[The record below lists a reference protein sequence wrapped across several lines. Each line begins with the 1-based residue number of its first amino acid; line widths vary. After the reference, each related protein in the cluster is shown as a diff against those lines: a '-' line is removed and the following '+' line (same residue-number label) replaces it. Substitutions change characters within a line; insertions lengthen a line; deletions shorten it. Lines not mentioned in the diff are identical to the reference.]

1 MVEKWLYL
9 NVPFFTLTNSLEIKC
24 HEYLDDD
31 VKGVIFVEVME
42 LYHIRRRDMNI
53 RIYPV
58 GIQTFSE
65 IIEEKYLYV
74 DKTALIYDLVRDN
87 NYVFLSRPRRFG
99 KSLLMSTLE
108 AYFKGRREL
117 FHGLEIEK
125 LEDRWIEYPVFR
137 FDLSGENFNDVK
149 RLHIRIN
156 RCLLNIEK
164 AYSIHEDSESLAH
177 RFKSL
182 IRQAYE
188 KYGRRVV
195 VLVDEYDKP
204 MLDCLHDDPLHEAIN
219 AELSGFYS
227 VLKLS
232 DEYIKFAMLTGV
244 TKFGSASVFS
254 GLNNLTDI
262 SMHPDYN
269 GLCGIT
275 ETEFHRYFAESVE
288 WFASVNGMTEERVWQ
303 EFKREYD
310 GYRFSDTGE
319 YVYNP
324 FSVLSAFKARRL
336 NHYWFTT
343 GSSSYLIK
351 LVKRHNFVLSN
362 IEGERRKDSALSDIS
377 DISRDF
383 VPLLYQAGYLTIK
396 DYDPVTREYTLGF
409 PNREV
414 YEGFWDSLANYF
426 FRDTGG
432 RSTFDLRSFEN
443 DLKQG
448 CPEDFMKRLE
458 ALFADTESVH
468 EPHKEIHFQN
478 MMAIAAKMLGLSV
491 RTEIHSSLGRCDMEI
506 ETPGYIY
513 LFEFKVDRPAEE
525 AMRQIHDK
533 GYALRHAM
541 DSRTVFLIG
550 ASFSTKKRN
559 IDNYILEKCQ

>member
-1 MVEKWLYL
+1 M
-9 NVPFFTLTNSLEIKC
+9 
-24 HEYLDDD
+24 DDD

-42 LYHIRRRDMNI
+42 VYHIRRQDMNI

-74 DKTALIYDLVRDN
+74 DKTSLIYDLVHQDK
-87 NYVFLSRPRRFG
+87 YVFLSRPRRFG

-108 AYFKGRREL
+108 AYFKSRKEL
-117 FHGLEIEK
+117 FRGLEIDK

-137 FDLSGENFNDVK
+137 FDLSGQNYINTD
-149 RLHIRIN
+149 RLVEHISFF
-156 RCLLNIEK
+156 LNIIEEHYGLK
-164 AYSIHEDSESLAH
+164 SEGSIGT
-177 RFKSL
+177 RFMEL
-182 IRQAYE
+182 IRQAYK

-204 MLDCLHDDPLHEAIN
+204 MLDSLHDDPLHEQLKE
-219 AELSGFYS
+219 ELRGFYS

-244 TKFGSASVFS
+244 TKFGRVSVFS

-288 WFASVNGMTEERVWQ
+288 WFASVNGMTEESVWQ

-362 IEGERRKDSALSDIS
+362 LEGERRKDSALSDIS

-506 ETPGYIY
+506 EIPGYIY

-533 GYALRHAM
+533 EYAHRYAAAH
-541 DSRTVFLIG
+541 RTVFLIG
-550 ASFSTKKRN
+550 VSFSTKKRN
-559 IDNYILEKCQ
+559 IDTYILEKYR

>member
-1 MVEKWLYL
+1 MKNTGKY
-9 NVPFFTLTNSLEIKC
+9 NIPIFTLTNSLEIIYY
-24 HEYLDDD
+24 EYLDDD

-42 LYHIRRRDMNI
+42 VYHIRRQDMNI

-58 GIQTFSE
+58 GIQTFE
-65 IIEEKYLYV
+65 KIISGKYLYV
-74 DKTALIYDLVRDN
+74 DKTALIYDLIRDN

-117 FHGLEIEK
+117 FEGLAISE
-125 LEDRWIEYPVFR
+125 LESDWIEYPVFR
-137 FDLSGENFNDVK
+137 FDLSGENFNDVE
-149 RLHIRIN
+149 RLKIRLR
-156 RCLLNIEK
+156 RCLKQIEST
-164 AYSIHEDSESLAH
+164 YSLIADGDSLADI
-177 RFKSL
+177 FLSL
-182 IRQAYE
+182 IEQAYH
-188 KYGRRVV
+188 KFGREVV
-195 VLVDEYDKP
+195 ILVDEYDKP
-204 MLDCLHDDPLHEAIN
+204 MLDSLHDDPLHEHLKD
-219 AELSGFYS
+219 ELRGFYS

-244 TKFGSASVFS
+244 TKFGRVSVFS

-288 WFASVNGMTEERVWQ
+288 WFASVNGMTEESVWQ

-319 YVYNP
+319 YIYNP

-448 CPEDFMKRLE
+448 RPEDFMKRLE
-458 ALFADTESVH
+458 SLFADTESVH

-533 GYALRHAM
+533 GYAHHYAA
-541 DSRTVFLIG
+541 DHRTVFLIG
-550 ASFSTKKRN
+550 VSFSTRKRN
-559 IDNYILEKCQ
+559 IDTYLLEKYR

>member
-1 MVEKWLYL
+1 M
-9 NVPFFTLTNSLEIKC
+9 
-24 HEYLDDD
+24 DDD
-31 VKGVIFVEVME
+31 VKGAIFVEVME
-42 LYHIRRRDMNI
+42 LCHIRRRDMNI

-58 GIQTFSE
+58 GIQTFE
-65 IIEEKYLYV
+65 KIISGKYLYV

-87 NYVFLSRPRRFG
+87 DYVFLSRPRRFG

-108 AYFKGRREL
+108 EYFKGRRDLFEGLAISEL
-117 FHGLEIEK
+117 ES
-125 LEDRWIEYPVFR
+125 DWIEYPVFR
-137 FDLSGENFNDVK
+137 FDLSGENFNSTD
-149 RLHIRIN
+149 RLIAHIQDF
-156 RCLLNIEK
+156 LDQIEIK
-164 AYSIHEDSESLAH
+164 YGITSEGGIAL
-177 RFKSL
+177 RFKQL
-182 IRQAYE
+182 IRKTYA
-188 KYGRRVV
+188 KFGRKVV
-195 VLVDEYDKP
+195 ILIDEYDKP
-204 MLDCLHDDPLHEAIN
+204 MLDSLHDDLLHEQLKE
-219 AELSGFYS
+219 ELRGFYS

-244 TKFGSASVFS
+244 TKFGRVSVFS

-288 WFASVNGMTEERVWQ
+288 WFASVNGMTEESVWQ

-362 IEGERRKDSALSDIS
+362 LEGERRKDSALSDIS

-506 ETPGYIY
+506 ETSGYIY
-513 LFEFKVDRPAEE
+513 LFEFKVDRPAED
-525 AMRQIHDK
+525 AMKQIHDK
-533 GYALRHAM
+533 GYAHRYAADH
-541 DSRTVFLIG
+541 RTVFLIG
-550 ASFSTKKRN
+550 VSFSTRKRN
-559 IDNYILEKCQ
+559 IDTYILEKYQ

>member
-1 MVEKWLYL
+1 MA
-9 NVPFFTLTNSLEIKC
+9 
-24 HEYLDDD
+24 
-31 VKGVIFVEVME
+31 KGVIFVEVMKV
-42 LYHIRRRDMNI
+42 YHIRRREMNR

-108 AYFKGRREL
+108 AYFKGRKEL
-117 FHGLEIEK
+117 FRGLEIEK

-164 AYSIHEDSESLAH
+164 AYSIHDDSESLAK
-177 RFKSL
+177 RFQSL

-244 TKFGSASVFS
+244 TKFGGASVFS

-262 SMHPDYN
+262 SMLPDYN

-275 ETEFHRYFAESVE
+275 ESEFHRYFAESVE
-288 WFASVNGMTEERVWQ
+288 WFASVNGMTEESVWQ

-310 GYRFSDTGE
+310 GYQFSDTGE
-319 YVYNP
+319 FIYNP
-324 FSVLSAFKARRL
+324 FSVLSAFKAKRL

-362 IEGERRKDSALSDIS
+362 LEGERRKESALSDIS

-383 VPLLYQAGYLTIK
+383 VPLLYQAGYLTVK
-396 DYDPVTREYTLGF
+396 DYDSVTREYTLGF

-448 CPEDFMKRLE
+448 RPEDFMKRLE
-458 ALFADTESVH
+458 SLFADTESVH
-468 EPHKEIHFQN
+468 EPDKEIHFQN
-478 MMAIAAKMLGLSV
+478 MMAIAAKMLGLCV

-513 LFEFKVDRPAEE
+513 IFEFKVDRPAED

-533 GYALRHAM
+533 GYAHRYAADH
-541 DSRTVFLIG
+541 RTVFLIG
-550 ASFSTKKRN
+550 VSFSTKKRN
-559 IDNYILEKCQ
+559 IDTYLLEKCP

>member
-42 LYHIRRRDMNI
+42 VYHIRRQDMNI

-74 DKTALIYDLVRDN
+74 DKTSLIYDLVHQDK
-87 NYVFLSRPRRFG
+87 YVFLSRPRRFG

-108 AYFKGRREL
+108 AYFKSRKEL
-117 FHGLEIEK
+117 FRGLEIDK

-137 FDLSGENFNDVK
+137 FDLSGQNYINTD
-149 RLHIRIN
+149 RLVEHISFF
-156 RCLLNIEK
+156 LNIIEEHYGLK
-164 AYSIHEDSESLAH
+164 SEGSIGT
-177 RFKSL
+177 RFMEL
-182 IRQAYE
+182 IRQAYK

-204 MLDCLHDDPLHEAIN
+204 MLDSLHDDPLHEHLKD
-219 AELSGFYS
+219 ELRGFYS

-244 TKFGSASVFS
+244 TKFGRVSVFS

-275 ETEFHRYFAESVE
+275 ETEFHRDFAESVE
-288 WFASVNGMTEERVWQ
+288 WFSSVNGMTEENVWQ

-319 YVYNP
+319 YIYNP

-343 GSSSYLIK
+343 GSSYLIK

-458 ALFADTESVH
+458 SLFADTESVH

-533 GYALRHAM
+533 SYALRHAM

-559 IDNYILEKCQ
+559 IDTYILEKYR

>member
-1 MVEKWLYL
+1 M
-9 NVPFFTLTNSLEIKC
+9 
-24 HEYLDDD
+24 
-31 VKGVIFVEVME
+31 EV
-42 LYHIRRRDMNI
+42 YHIRRQDMNI

-74 DKTALIYDLVRDN
+74 DKTSLIYDLVHQDK
-87 NYVFLSRPRRFG
+87 YVFLSRPRRFG

-108 AYFKGRREL
+108 AYFKSRKEL
-117 FHGLEIEK
+117 FRGLEIDK

-137 FDLSGENFNDVK
+137 FDLSGQNYINTD
-149 RLHIRIN
+149 RLVEHISFF
-156 RCLLNIEK
+156 LNIIEEHYGLK
-164 AYSIHEDSESLAH
+164 SEGSIGT
-177 RFKSL
+177 RFMEL
-182 IRQAYE
+182 IRQAYK

-204 MLDCLHDDPLHEAIN
+204 MLDSLHDDPLHEQLKE
-219 AELSGFYS
+219 ELRGFYS

-244 TKFGSASVFS
+244 TKFGRVSVFS

-288 WFASVNGMTEERVWQ
+288 WFASVNGMTEESVWQ

-362 IEGERRKDSALSDIS
+362 LEGERRKDSALSDIS

-506 ETPGYIY
+506 ETSGYIY

-533 GYALRHAM
+533 EYAHRYAAAH
-541 DSRTVFLIG
+541 RTVFLIG
-550 ASFSTKKRN
+550 VSFSTKKRN
-559 IDNYILEKCQ
+559 IDTYILEKYR

>member
-1 MVEKWLYL
+1 M
-9 NVPFFTLTNSLEIKC
+9 
-24 HEYLDDD
+24 DDD

-42 LYHIRRRDMNI
+42 VYHIRRQDMNI

-74 DKTALIYDLVRDN
+74 DKTSLIYDLVHQDK
-87 NYVFLSRPRRFG
+87 YVFLSRPRRFG

-108 AYFKGRREL
+108 AYFKSRKEL
-117 FHGLEIEK
+117 FRGLEIDK

-137 FDLSGENFNDVK
+137 FDLSGQNYINTD
-149 RLHIRIN
+149 RLVEHISFF
-156 RCLLNIEK
+156 LNIIEEHYGLK
-164 AYSIHEDSESLAH
+164 SEGSIGT
-177 RFKSL
+177 RFMEL
-182 IRQAYE
+182 IRQAYK

-204 MLDCLHDDPLHEAIN
+204 MLDSLHDDPLHEQLKE
-219 AELSGFYS
+219 ELRGFYS

-244 TKFGSASVFS
+244 TKFGRVSVFS

-319 YVYNP
+319 YIYNP

-362 IEGERRKDSALSDIS
+362 LEGERRKDSALSDIS

-506 ETPGYIY
+506 EIPGYIY

-533 GYALRHAM
+533 EYAHRYAAAH
-541 DSRTVFLIG
+541 RTVFLIG
-550 ASFSTKKRN
+550 VSFSTKKRN
-559 IDNYILEKCQ
+559 IDTYILEKYR

>member
-1 MVEKWLYL
+1 MEDG
-9 NVPFFTLTNSLEIKC
+9 IK
-24 HEYLDDD
+24 D
-31 VKGVIFVEVME
+31 VIFVEVME
-42 LYHIRRRDMNI
+42 VYHIRRRDMNTSNL
-53 RIYPV
+53 YPV
-58 GIQTFSE
+58 GIQTFE
-65 IIEEKYLYV
+65 KIISGKYLYV
-74 DKTALIYDLVRDN
+74 DKTAMIYDLVRDN

-117 FHGLEIEK
+117 FEGLAISK
-125 LEDRWIEYPVFR
+125 LESDWIEYPVFR
-137 FDLSGENFNDVK
+137 FDLSGENFNSTD
-149 RLHIRIN
+149 RLIAHIQDF
-156 RCLLNIEK
+156 LDQIEIK
-164 AYSIHEDSESLAH
+164 YGITSEGGIAL
-177 RFKSL
+177 RFKQL
-182 IRQAYE
+182 IRKTYD
-188 KYGRRVV
+188 KFGREVV
-195 VLVDEYDKP
+195 ILIDEYDKP
-204 MLDCLHDDPLHEAIN
+204 MLDSLHDDPLHEHLKE
-219 AELSGFYS
+219 ELRGFYS

-244 TKFGSASVFS
+244 TKFGRVSVFS

-275 ETEFHRYFAESVE
+275 ESEFHKYFAESVE
-288 WFASVNGMTEERVWQ
+288 WFASINGMTEERVWQ

-310 GYRFSDTGE
+310 GYRFSDIGE
-319 YVYNP
+319 YIYNP
-324 FSVLSAFKARRL
+324 FSVLSAFKAKRL
-336 NHYWFTT
+336 NHYWFST

-448 CPEDFMKRLE
+448 RPEDFMKRLE
-458 ALFADTESVH
+458 SLFADTESVH
-468 EPHKEIHFQN
+468 EPDKEIHFQN
-478 MMAIAAKMLGLSV
+478 MMAIAAKMLGLCV

-506 ETPGYIY
+506 ETPGYVYI
-513 LFEFKVDRPAEE
+513 FEFKVDRPAED

-533 GYALRHAM
+533 GYAHRYAADH
-541 DSRTVFLIG
+541 RTVFLIG
-550 ASFSTKKRN
+550 VSFSTKKRN
-559 IDNYILEKCQ
+559 IDTYLLEKCP

>member
-1 MVEKWLYL
+1 MEDG
-9 NVPFFTLTNSLEIKC
+9 IK
-24 HEYLDDD
+24 D
-31 VKGVIFVEVME
+31 VIFVEVME
-42 LYHIRRRDMNI
+42 VYHIRRRDMNTSNL
-53 RIYPV
+53 YPV
-58 GIQTFSE
+58 GIQTFE
-65 IIEEKYLYV
+65 KIISGKYLYV
-74 DKTALIYDLVRDN
+74 DKTAMIYDLVRDN

-117 FHGLEIEK
+117 FEGLAISE
-125 LEDRWIEYPVFR
+125 LESDWIEYPVFR
-137 FDLSGENFNDVK
+137 FDLSGENFNSTD
-149 RLHIRIN
+149 RLIAHIQDF
-156 RCLLNIEK
+156 LDQIEIK
-164 AYSIHEDSESLAH
+164 YGITSEGGIAL
-177 RFKSL
+177 RFKQL
-182 IRQAYE
+182 IRKTYD
-188 KYGRRVV
+188 KFGRKAVI
-195 VLVDEYDKP
+195 LIDEYDKP
-204 MLDCLHDDPLHEAIN
+204 MLDSLHDDPLHEQLKE
-219 AELSGFYS
+219 ELRGFYS

-244 TKFGSASVFS
+244 TKFGRVSVFS

-319 YVYNP
+319 YIYNP

-362 IEGERRKDSALSDIS
+362 LEGERRKDSALSDIS

-458 ALFADTESVH
+458 SLFADTESVH
-468 EPHKEIHFQN
+468 EPDKEIHFQN

-533 GYALRHAM
+533 EYAHRYAAAH
-541 DSRTVFLIG
+541 RTVFLIG
-550 ASFSTKKRN
+550 VSFSTKKRN
-559 IDNYILEKCQ
+559 IDTYILEKYR

>member
-31 VKGVIFVEVME
+31 AKGVIFVEVME
-42 LYHIRRRDMNI
+42 VYHIRRRDMNI

-74 DKTALIYDLVRDN
+74 DKTALIYDLVHQGK
-87 NYVFLSRPRRFG
+87 YVFLSRPRRFG

-108 AYFKGRREL
+108 AYFKSRKEL
-117 FHGLEIEK
+117 FRGLEIDK

-137 FDLSGENFNDVK
+137 FDLSGQNYINTD
-149 RLHIRIN
+149 RLVEHISFF
-156 RCLLNIEK
+156 LNIIEEHYGLK
-164 AYSIHEDSESLAH
+164 SEGSIGT
-177 RFKSL
+177 RFMEL
-182 IRQAYE
+182 IRQAYK

-204 MLDCLHDDPLHEAIN
+204 MLDSLHDDPLHEHLKD
-219 AELSGFYS
+219 ELRGFYS

-244 TKFGSASVFS
+244 TKFGRVSVFS

-275 ETEFHRYFAESVE
+275 ETEFHRDFAESVE
-288 WFASVNGMTEERVWQ
+288 WFASVNGMTEENVWQ

-448 CPEDFMKRLE
+448 RPEDFMKRLE
-458 ALFADTESVH
+458 SLFADTESVH

-533 GYALRHAM
+533 GYAHRYAADH
-541 DSRTVFLIG
+541 RTVFLIG
-550 ASFSTKKRN
+550 VSFSTKKRN
-559 IDNYILEKCQ
+559 IDTYILEKYR

>member
-1 MVEKWLYL
+1 MA
-9 NVPFFTLTNSLEIKC
+9 
-24 HEYLDDD
+24 
-31 VKGVIFVEVME
+31 KGVIFVEVMKV
-42 LYHIRRRDMNI
+42 YHIRRREMNR

-74 DKTALIYDLVRDN
+74 DKTSLLYDLVHQGK
-87 NYVFLSRPRRFG
+87 YVFLSRPRRFG

-117 FHGLEIEK
+117 FEGLAISE
-125 LEDRWIEYPVFR
+125 LESDWIEYPVFR
-137 FDLSGENFNDVK
+137 FDLSGENFNSTD
-149 RLHIRIN
+149 RLIAHIQDF
-156 RCLLNIEK
+156 LDQIEIK
-164 AYSIHEDSESLAH
+164 YGITSEGGIAL
-177 RFKSL
+177 RFKQL
-182 IRQAYE
+182 IRKTYD
-188 KYGRRVV
+188 KFGRKVV
-195 VLVDEYDKP
+195 ILIDEYDKP
-204 MLDCLHDDPLHEAIN
+204 MLDSLHDDPLHEHLKE
-219 AELSGFYS
+219 ELRGFYS

-244 TKFGSASVFS
+244 TKFGRVSVFS

-275 ETEFHRYFAESVE
+275 ESEFHRYFAESVE
-288 WFASVNGMTEERVWQ
+288 WFASINGMTEERVWQ

-448 CPEDFMKRLE
+448 RPEDFMKRLE
-458 ALFADTESVH
+458 SLFADTESVH

-478 MMAIAAKMLGLSV
+478 MMAIAAKMLGLCV

-506 ETPGYIY
+506 ETPGYVYI
-513 LFEFKVDRPAEE
+513 FEFKVDRPAED

-533 GYALRHAM
+533 GYAHRYAADH
-541 DSRTVFLIG
+541 RTVFLIG
-550 ASFSTKKRN
+550 VSFSTKKRN
-559 IDNYILEKCQ
+559 IDTYLLEKYQ